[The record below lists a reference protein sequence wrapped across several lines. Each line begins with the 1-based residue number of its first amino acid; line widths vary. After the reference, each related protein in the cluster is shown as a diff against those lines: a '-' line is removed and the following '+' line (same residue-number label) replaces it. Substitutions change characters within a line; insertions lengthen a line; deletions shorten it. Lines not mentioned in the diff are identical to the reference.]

1 MSNKSNR
8 ATSWSSQSRVM
19 CSNWRNNK
27 DSLGGGEEGRGAS
40 LRKADVWNL
49 KTRSRLTVSRHL
61 REKTQSSML
70 VVTLREGVE

>member
-1 MSNKSNR
+1 
-8 ATSWSSQSRVM
+8 M
-19 CSNWRNNK
+19 CSSERNNK

-61 REKTQSSML
+61 REKTHSSML
-70 VVTLREGVE
+70 VVTLTEGVE